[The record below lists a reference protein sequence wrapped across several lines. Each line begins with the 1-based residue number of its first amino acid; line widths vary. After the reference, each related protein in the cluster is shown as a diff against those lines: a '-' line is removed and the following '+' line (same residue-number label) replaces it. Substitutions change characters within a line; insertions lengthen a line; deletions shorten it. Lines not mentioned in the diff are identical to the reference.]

1 MNEKIIN
8 NSEAINEEE
17 SKKCGFFSSVKKWF
31 LKPQTIGHKK
41 ACLLA
46 VLIVFAFFF
55 IYPMVFVV
63 INSFRPNQDIILNPG
78 GLPSSAAFEK
88 FGFSFFDNYIQA
100 FTEMNFVK
108 VFFNTL
114 LVTVC
119 GTIGILLFSSMCAYG
134 LVRSNSKIS
143 WILPVQIQKSP
154 GFYTDFLRSVL

>member
-78 GLPSSAAFEK
+78 GLPSSAAFQK

-108 VFFNTL
+108 VFFK
-114 LVTVC
+114 
-119 GTIGILLFSSMCAYG
+119 SS
-134 LVRSNSKIS
+134 IS
-143 WILPVQIQKSP
+143 L
-154 GFYTDFLRSVL
+154 